1 MKPLKLGLRVWFT
14 ITSLISF
21 LAGWMLLSHAGKPA
35 PLLPPQ
41 TNQDNMAVSTDNT
54 TATPLPTLQPLP
66 SLDQLTSGTT
76 SGLTTNQQSLQAL
89 PSLPSTTSRNFFP
102 SFRGRSS

>member
-14 ITSLISF
+14 ITSLVSF

-41 TNQDNMAVSTDNT
+41 TNQDNTAVTTDT
-54 TATPLPTLQPLP
+54 STATPLPTLQPLP
-66 SLDQLTSGTT
+66 SLDQLTSG
-76 SGLTTNQQSLQAL
+76 SAVTTNQQSLQAL

>member
-41 TNQDNMAVSTDNT
+41 TNQDNPVVT
-54 TATPLPTLQPLP
+54 TEPYVATPLPTLQPLP
-66 SLDQLTSGTT
+66 SLDQLTSGSTVT
-76 SGLTTNQQSLQAL
+76 RNQQSLQAL
-89 PSLPSTTSRNFFP
+89 PSLPSTTARNFFP
-102 SFRGRSS
+102 TFRGRSS

>member
-35 PLLPPQ
+35 PLIPSSSNSGAATTSDITTTLAPIPTLPP
-41 TNQDNMAVSTDNT
+41 V
-54 TATPLPTLQPLP
+54 P
-66 SLDQLTSGTT
+66 SLSQLTTSNSNNATT
-76 SGLTTNQQSLQAL
+76 IQSL
-89 PSLPSTTSRNFFP
+89 PSLPSTTSNNFFP
-102 SFRGRSS
+102 TFRGRGS

>member
-14 ITSLISF
+14 ITSLVSF

-35 PLLPPQ
+35 PLLPSQ
-41 TNQDNMAVSTDNT
+41 TNQGNIAVSTNT
-54 TATPLPTLQPLP
+54 NASNPLPTLQPLP
-66 SLDQLTSGTT
+66 SLDQLTSGSAT
-76 SGLTTNQQSLQAL
+76 TTNQQSLQAL
-89 PSLPSTTSRNFFP
+89 PSLPSTTLQNFFP

>member
-14 ITSLISF
+14 ITSLVSF

-41 TNQDNMAVSTDNT
+41 TNQDNTAVTTDT
-54 TATPLPTLQPLP
+54 STATPLPTLQPLP
-66 SLDQLTSGTT
+66 SLDQLTSG
-76 SGLTTNQQSLQAL
+76 SAVTTNQQSLQAL
-89 PSLPSTTSRNFFP
+89 PSLPNTTSRNFFP